1 MPRPHFARPLLAVA
15 LALATMPVFP
25 VDAAEPA
32 PAPRHDGQHDF
43 DFHIGRW
50 KTQLRRLVQP
60 LSGSNTWAEYTGTTV
75 VREVMGGRANLVELV
90 ADGPAGHFEGMSLRL
105 YNPQSRQWSLN
116 FANARSGTLAQ
127 PTIGEFHDGRGEFYD
142 QEEYDGRAILV
153 RFVIIPVDADV
164 VRFEQ
169 SYSDD
174 GGRTWELNWV
184 ATDTRIREGAPSR
197 SVSPA
202 PSR

>member
-25 VDAAEPA
+25 VDAAEPT
-32 PAPRHDGQHDF
+32 PTPRHDGQHDF

-75 VREVMGGRANLVELV
+75 VREVMGGRANLVELM

-153 RFVIIPVDADV
+153 RFVIIPVDPDV

-184 ATDTRIREGAPSR
+184 ATDTRIREGAPR